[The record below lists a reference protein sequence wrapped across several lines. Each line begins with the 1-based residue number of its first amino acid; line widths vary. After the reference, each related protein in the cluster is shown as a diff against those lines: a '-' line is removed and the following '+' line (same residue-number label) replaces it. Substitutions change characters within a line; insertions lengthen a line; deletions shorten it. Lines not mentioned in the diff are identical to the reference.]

1 MPLKVVQYWIS
12 NPFEKRFMKKAGE
25 VGGKIE

>member
-12 NPFEKRFMKKAGE
+12 NPFEKEICEKE
-25 VGGKIE
+25 GGMSEAK